1 MNYLDLLRSI
11 ALRVYVFSV
20 MRKVSERVCTGLL
33 VTKMENNIICPFN
46 TAKQHRYK
54 NILTSIKLTTNFK
67 PWEWA
72 LSGVCPRSICIS
84 DDKMTAYLKQVSQFM
99 FEGLCSSIIFIYIL
113 LFMWYV
119 SESLGLVC
127 ISSLCVMTLFSW
139 MIDSP
144 LFQNR
149 QCVLQASNTQMHA
162 LRHK

>member
-84 DDKMTAYLKQVSQFM
+84 DDKMTAYLKQAAQFM
-99 FEGLCSSIIFIYIL
+99 FGSLCSGICIIFIR
-113 LFMWYV
+113 FMVYM
-119 SESLGLVC
+119 
-127 ISSLCVMTLFSW
+127 ICVWGFGSVRACELMCNDTGFSW
-139 MIDSP
+139 MIDSF
-144 LFQNR
+144 LF
-149 QCVLQASNTQMHA
+149 
-162 LRHK
+162 